1 MLETITIWIS
11 SWLGEDAGASFAY
24 ITNGKH
30 LAWYASVRFTLIA
43 AFASAAFAVVFGLI
57 GAGLKQSAFSPFRWI
72 GNIYTTMVRGIPD
85 ILFILFF
92 PLAFEQA
99 VEYFLARS
107 NCSADVIAAAT
118 QWPPCAEAQWYL
130 GTGDYLLMACVSLGI
145 VYGAFAA
152 NVIHG
157 AMQAVPKGQLEAAAA
172 YGFTPRQVFWRFK
185 VRQMWVYALPGLSN
199 VWILLLKA
207 TSFLSLLQIADIV
220 QWAGRLGSANYIA
233 RVGFVHP
240 DWRWK
245 YYLVLFIFFILM
257 TIISE
262 RFFAVLQA
270 RASRGMV
277 LAGDGK
283 SDV

>member
-1 MLETITIWIS
+1 MLESLITWLTG
-11 SWLGEDAGASFAY
+11 WLGEDVGASLAY

-30 LAWYASVRFTLIA
+30 MAWYASVRFTLIVA
-43 AFASAAFAVVFGLI
+43 VAGAAFAVIFGLL
-57 GAGLKQSAFSPFRWI
+57 GAALKQSGFIVFRFL
-72 GNIYTTMVRGIPD
+72 GNVYTTMVRGVPD
-85 ILFILFF
+85 ILFIIFF

-107 NCSADVIAAAT
+107 NCSPEALET
-118 QWPPCAEAQWYL
+118 LTRWPPCDAAQWYL
-130 GTGDYLLMACVSLGI
+130 TTGDYVMMACVSLGI
-145 VYGAFAA
+145 LYGAFAA

-157 AMQAVPKGQLEAAAA
+157 AMQAVPKAQLEAAAA
-172 YGFTPRQVFWRFK
+172 YGFTPKQVFWRFQ

-220 QWAGRLGSANYIA
+220 QWAGRLGTANYYP
-233 RVGFVHP
+233 RVGMVHP

-245 YYLVLFIFFILM
+245 YYLVIFIFFIVLTM
-257 TIISE
+257 LSE
-262 RFFAVLQA
+262 RFFVALQA

-277 LAGDGK
+277 LSGKK